1 VRGGASLRRSAT
13 VPAWPASCTSTA
25 RLGSGSRPSPG
36 GTPTSTPGA
45 LNCDVDVLRSLIG
58 GWTQDF
64 ANAGALIRPAAIAM
78 IGAYLASGH
87 DVVFPQML
95 LDPAEVTLFEDCALD
110 AGAQFI
116 ERWLMDEPDAA
127 IARFYRR
134 GQDEP
139 PDPWHTQVQDIVAAH
154 GGRRALADYHS
165 DLEQLLTQR
174 SSAVVV
180 DSIDGDIEATYRLV
194 LTSLD

>member
-1 VRGGASLRRSAT
+1 M
-13 VPAWPASCTSTA
+13 A
-25 RLGSGSRPSPG
+25 RLLHLNGPPG
-36 GTPTSTPGA
+36 IGKSTIARRYADEHPGV

-58 GWTQDF
+58 GWTEDF
-64 ANAGALIRPAAIAM
+64 AGAGALIRPAAVAM
-78 IGAYLASGH
+78 IRAYLASGH

-95 LDPAEVTLFEDCALD
+95 LDPAEVTRFEDCAVD

-127 IARFYRR
+127 ATRFYRR

-139 PDPWHTQVQDIVAAH
+139 QNPWHTQVQDIVAAN
-154 GGRRALADYHS
+154 GGRHALAGYHS
-165 DLEQLLTQR
+165 DLKQLLTQR
-174 SSAVVV
+174 PTAVVV
-180 DSIDGDIEATYRLV
+180 DSIDGEIEATYQLL